1 MFEKAVRQKLRFQ
14 SQKGPL
20 SVEDLWDLGLEAL
33 DKLYSFLRTEQKASE
48 DDSLLKKATK
58 VGRELELKISI
69 VKHVVMTKQAEADAR
84 VQRAAKRE
92 KARRVREILAQK
104 KDEALAGMSLEDL
117 EKMAGDL
124 EEEDE

>member
-1 MFEKAVRQKLRFQ
+1 MFEKAARKKLRFQ
-14 SQKGPL
+14 YRGLQ
-20 SVEDLWDLGLEAL
+20 SVEDLWDLKLEEL
-33 DKLYSFLRTEQKASE
+33 DKIYSGLRAEQKASE
-48 DDSLLKKATK
+48 DDSLLKKSTRA
-58 VGRELELKISI
+58 GRELELKVDI
-69 VKHVVMTKQAEADAR
+69 VKYVVVTKQAEADAR

-124 EEEDE
+124 EDDE